1 MPGSRV
7 AQILM
12 ALIAILIILS
22 LVISAVQFPV

>member
-7 AQILM
+7 AQVLM